1 MTNVAQFVGKEEAA
15 VRAGLTAR
23 ALTRRLS
30 AGEVRLFR
38 DPRDRRRVL
47 IPVEDIDRLSAPT
60 PLVRR
65 PLGDTDT
72 AA

>member
-1 MTNVAQFVGKEEAA
+1 MTNLAQYVGKAEAA
-15 VRAGLTAR
+15 ERAGLTAR

-60 PLVRR
+60 PLDRH
-65 PLGDTDT
+65 PLGDSGN

>member
-1 MTNVAQFVGKEEAA
+1 MTDLAQYVGKEEAA
-15 VRAGLTAR
+15 VRAGLTSR

-47 IPVEDIDRLSAPT
+47 IPVEDLDRLSVPI
-60 PLVRR
+60 LLDRR
-65 PLGDTDT
+65 PLGDTGT